1 MKIVSWRNTAIV
13 LAALCCYQHWHG
25 DAPAAAPTEPARPAA
40 RPAAATARPASPV
53 LPGAPSLAVPGGESG
68 SGKSFYGFKLPAW
81 ALRLAPQPGET
92 ARAYRDRILPLA
104 ELAVAPQRARVARTR
119 DDFAGLDP
127 RQRAELDAA
136 VAESGRA
143 IQDRIAAAL
152 ASGELRPA
160 TLKPMTGVA
169 LARDVLDIVDRGN
182 TRFQQALT
190 SDQRT
195 RLASHRFDFADY
207 LLFTTRWEDALR
219 ALDR

>member
-1 MKIVSWRNTAIV
+1 MKIVTWRHTAIV
-13 LAALCCYQHWHG
+13 LAAICCYQHWHG
-25 DAPAAAPTEPARPAA
+25 DAPAAAPAEPARTAA
-40 RPAAATARPASPV
+40 RPASASSPGAPPA
-53 LPGAPSLAVPGGESG
+53 LPGAPALGESAAG
-68 SGKSFYGFKLPAW
+68 SGKSFYGVKLPAW

-92 ARAYRDRILPLA
+92 PRGYRDRILPLA

-136 VAESGRA
+136 VADAARA

-169 LARDVLDIVDRGN
+169 LARDVLDLVDRGN
-182 TRFQQALT
+182 ARFQQSLT

-195 RLASHRFDFADY
+195 QLASHRFDFADY
-207 LLFTTRWEDALR
+207 LLFSTRWEDVLR
-219 ALDR
+219 VLDR